1 MQVCRYSLKSLPPFR
16 DLENSENKLKRQA
29 TTSGYKC
36 KINVGYHMYL
46 QNRFYLVKCSLSP
59 RRVRDRGKMTSHVL
73 TPTLFADTSVKK
85 IISIFNPF
93 FMGQMLGS
101 VYISVW

>member
-1 MQVCRYSLKSLPPFR
+1 MFTFTP
-16 DLENSENKLKRQA
+16 
-29 TTSGYKC
+29 
-36 KINVGYHMYL
+36 
-46 QNRFYLVKCSLSP
+46 LV
-59 RRVRDRGKMTSHVL
+59 VRDRSKMTSHVL

-101 VYISVW
+101 VYISVR